1 VLGELGV
8 DGLLGVVLDD
18 STVLEFSVDVFVLLL
33 LVELDESTVVE
44 LSVDVFVLLLL
55 VELTSSVEDE
65 TGLLGATVELDVCEL
80 G

>member
-1 VLGELGV
+1 VLGE
-8 DGLLGVVLDD
+8 LGVVLDD

-65 TGLLGATVELDVCEL
+65 TGLLGATVEFDAGEL
-80 G
+80 GV